1 MQCAYRSKFC
11 DAPRATKL
19 DGTLHKLCDFHRHKA
34 NANQQRLHRRKKR
47 FLEQQ
52 QQQQQAAATT
62 CATTADSPTSD
73 IGGSCCSPSKRAR
86 GRPTSPRST
95 TEPVDPV
102 TLHNGFNLL
111 EVKILEV
118 LLFGSEGATWR
129 PAPPTRIQ
137 RNDDDDDWTVFEAP
151 ASGPAKALALVPLLD
166 SVWSVTL

>member
-62 CATTADSPTSD
+62 ADSPTSD

-95 TEPVDPV
+95 TEPVDSV

-129 PAPPTRIQ
+129 PAPPTRVQ
-137 RNDDDDDWTVFEAP
+137 MDDDERTVFEAP
-151 ASGPAKALALVPLLD
+151 ASGPPTALAPVPLLD